1 VAYRE
6 ARVGF
11 DIGSGNKAARVDM
24 FGPELRSLDK
34 QSVEMRHFESRGRCR
49 IRLPGRDPLATGR
62 PLLWRFRP
70 SIQQE
75 LSGLV
80 HLRALRSF

>member
-34 QSVEMRHFESRGRCR
+34 QSVEMRHFESRGW
-49 IRLPGRDPLATGR
+49 PLSKERG
-62 PLLWRFRP
+62 
-70 SIQQE
+70 
-75 LSGLV
+75 
-80 HLRALRSF
+80 HNHRSLIMIAAE